1 MSVDKSDREKKLEAE
16 FLELL
21 EASLNNLTP
30 PERGEIRNA
39 QILQIEP
46 KGDIIVGLGTKQD
59 GIVPAQDIELL
70 DPEYRAK
77 LVVGESVPVYVMNP
91 RDNDGN
97 LIVSINQGLQQYD
110 WDAARALLN
119 TDDVVEITV
128 TGHNRG
134 GVLVRWRRLEG
145 FIPTSHLIT
154 VGAGGTDRRESL
166 NSLNNHVLG
175 VKVIEVDQSRRR
187 LIFSERE
194 AQKEWRQQQ
203 KARLLSELMEGDV
216 VKGVVTGLRDFGA
229 FVNLGGAD
237 GLIHVSELAWH
248 RVDHPRDVL
257 RIGDEIEVYVL
268 SLDRDT
274 NRIALSRK
282 RLLPDPWSDAMNR
295 YHEGQQVEGVVTNVV
310 DFGAFIALD
319 DGLEGL
325 LHLSEMGDGSL
336 KEPYSYVKKGDRLQL
351 RISRLEPDKRRV
363 GFTQRWGVEQPIID
377 ENGNPI
383 EVEEGLPAEGEEGA
397 PVEAELGEPDQP
409 EANVLVEAEASLES
423 AAPEAVETP
432 EVVDEVPAAEESA
445 PGEATAEAAPTEG

>member
-1 MSVDKSDREKKLEAE
+1 MNVEKKERDKQLEAE

-21 EASLNNLTP
+21 EASMSVAL

-39 QILQIEP
+39 TILQIDP
-46 KGDIIVGLGTKQD
+46 KSGDTIVDLGSKQD
-59 GIVPAQDIELL
+59 GIVHAQDLVRL
-70 DPEYRAK
+70 DPEYKQK
-77 LVVGESVPVYVMNP
+77 LTVGQTVPVYVVNP

-97 LIVSINQGLQQYD
+97 LVVSISQGLQQYD
-110 WDAARALLN
+110 WDAAKAMLG
-119 TDDVVEITV
+119 TDDVVEVTI

-145 FIPTSHLIT
+145 FIPSSHLIT
-154 VGAGGTDRRESL
+154 VGTGGSDRRDSL
-166 NSLNNHVLG
+166 NTLNNVVLG

-203 KARLLSELMEGDV
+203 KAKLLSELMEGLV
-216 VKGVVTGLRDFGA
+216 VTGKVTGLRDFGA
-229 FVNLGGAD
+229 FINLGGAD

-257 RIGDEIEVYVL
+257 KIGDEIEVYVL

-295 YHEGQQVEGVVTNVV
+295 YHEGQQVEGTVTNVV

-325 LHLSEMGDGSL
+325 LHLSEMGDGTL
-336 KEPYSYVKKGDRLQL
+336 KEPYSYVKKGDRLPL

-363 GFTQRWGVEQPIID
+363 GFTQRWGVP
-377 ENGNPI
+377 P
-383 EVEEGLPAEGEEGA
+383 VEGAEGVEGVEGA
-397 PVEAELGEPDQP
+397 PVDASEADLDQ
-409 EANVLVEAEASLES
+409 ES
-423 AAPEAVETP
+423 A
-432 EVVDEVPAAEESA
+432 PAAELDVEMPVADAA
-445 PGEATAEAAPTEG
+445 PIETPADEVATEAAPDSSEPTGDNAADK